1 MESQVKCE
9 KYMKWP
15 LSVTVT
21 YWVAYPFL
29 RLMDASG
36 LTGLSCHL
44 LEKADGSIVQDASES
59 SGLMQV
65 FSLSGKLECFI
76 SYSLWSGLR
85 NVCKNLLVL
94 NIVLYT

>member
-29 RLMDASG
+29 RLIDAG
-36 LTGLSCHL
+36 RLR
-44 LEKADGSIVQDASES
+44 V
-59 SGLMQV
+59 
-65 FSLSGKLECFI
+65 
-76 SYSLWSGLR
+76 LWAHVGFQFEW
-85 NVCKNLLVL
+85 
-94 NIVLYT
+94 